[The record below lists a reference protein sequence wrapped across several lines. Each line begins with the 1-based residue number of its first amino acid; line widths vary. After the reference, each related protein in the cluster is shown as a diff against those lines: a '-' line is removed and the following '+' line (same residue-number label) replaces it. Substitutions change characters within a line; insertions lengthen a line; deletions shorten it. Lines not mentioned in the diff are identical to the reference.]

1 MGSLFRIAKVLA
13 LALPLW
19 AFYLVFSGNYTALDL
34 ITGGV
39 AAIITS
45 AILVDVVVENP
56 TKIVNPIRWGWS
68 IAYSIYYLLVAE
80 VKAHLDVV
88 KRILHPAMPIKPGI
102 VRVPYYVKTDYAK
115 VLIADSITNTP
126 GTVVVDVD
134 EDKRILYV
142 HWINVRTMIPEEC
155 REFISKYFEYF
166 AKRMFD

>member
-1 MGSLFRIAKVLA
+1 MASSPKIAKVLA

-19 AFYLVFSGNYTALDL
+19 IFYLIFSGNYTTLDL
-34 ITGGV
+34 ITGAI
-39 AAIITS
+39 AAIIAS
-45 AILVDVVVENP
+45 AILVDIVVEYP
-56 TKIVNPIRWGWS
+56 TKIVNPVRWGWS
-68 IAYSIYYLLVAE
+68 IAYAIYYLLVAE

-126 GTVVVDVD
+126 GTVVVDID
-134 EDKRILYV
+134 EDKRTLYV
-142 HWINVRTMIPEEC
+142 HWINVKTTTPEEC
-155 REFISKYFEYF
+155 REHISKSFEYF